1 MFFNT
6 SGLQREG
13 NGAEISP
20 QITTAISIATLSS
33 FSLGGKKHPEEGY
46 GHPNHDFK
54 FIKQPLTGLCGKK
67 TMDRVLN
74 TSFPPDE
81 FIKGRHT
88 LPFFYNENNKN

>member
-46 GHPNHDFK
+46 GHPN
-54 FIKQPLTGLCGKK
+54 K
-67 TMDRVLN
+67 TTPNRALWQ
-74 TSFPPDE
+74 
-81 FIKGRHT
+81 
-88 LPFFYNENNKN
+88 KNDG